1 MNSLSKLAI
10 ITSHPIQY
18 YAPWFSYI
26 SQNTSLDLKVFYLWN
41 FGVAETLDRDFKQ
54 AVKWDI
60 PLLEGY
66 DYEFVTNV
74 SKNPGTKSISGLNN
88 PDLLPKV
95 TKYNPDVVM
104 SIGYNYLSLYHF
116 IFRWNSEKAPLI
128 FRGDSHILKPRT
140 SWKENIKQK
149 LISFIYSRFAACLY
163 TGKANLNYFT
173 HHGLKPSQLYFAPHA
188 IDNSR
193 FVEAASTAKIEAD
206 YWKQELGIPDRD
218 RVILFAGKFNLKKR
232 PLDLLQA
239 YKQTTLKNVSLLFV
253 GGGELETEL
262 KKQALDNP
270 NIFFAP
276 FQNQQNMPRT
286 YAIADLFV
294 LPSYGH
300 GETWG
305 LAVNEAMCL
314 SCPIIVSNHVGCG
327 QDLVHEYQN
336 GLIFEAGNI
345 DSLAESLQVA
355 FSNTERLKQWGHKS
369 RKIIN
374 NYSYHQTTKGL
385 LESID
390 FVRAN

>member
-1 MNSLSKLAI
+1 MDSLSKLAI

-26 SQNTSLDLKVFYLWN
+26 SRNTNLELKIFYLWN
-41 FGVAETLDRDFKQ
+41 FGVTETVDCDFKQ

-66 DYEFVTNV
+66 NYEFVTNV
-74 SKNPGTKSISGLNN
+74 SKNPGTQSIRGLNN

-95 TKYNPDVVM
+95 ARYNPEAVM
-104 SIGYNYLSLYHF
+104 LIGYNYLSLYRF
-116 IFRWNSEKAPLI
+116 IFRWNSKKAPLI
-128 FRGDSHILKPRT
+128 FRGDSHILKPRK

-149 LISFIYSRFAACLY
+149 LISFIYSRFQACLY
-163 TGKANLNYFT
+163 TGKANFDYFT
-173 HHGLKPSQLYFAPHA
+173 YHGFKPNQLYFAPHA
-188 IDNSR
+188 IDNNR
-193 FVEAASTAKIEAD
+193 FIEAANTAKIEAAN
-206 YWKQELGIPDRD
+206 WKQELSIPDRH

-239 YKQTTLKNVSLLFV
+239 YKQANLEDVSLLFV

-262 KKQALDNP
+262 KNQALGDP
-270 NIFFAP
+270 NVFFAP
-276 FQNQQNMPRT
+276 FQNQQKMPRT

-314 SCPIIVSNHVGCG
+314 SLPIIVSSHVGCG
-327 QDLVHEYQN
+327 RDLVHEYQN

-345 DSLAESLQVA
+345 DDLANSLQVA
-355 FSNTERLKQWGHKS
+355 FSNRTRLKQWGHKS
-369 RKIIN
+369 REIIN
-374 NYSYHQTTKGL
+374 NYSYQQTTEGL
-385 LESID
+385 QKALSSLKS
-390 FVRAN
+390 

>member
-1 MNSLSKLAI
+1 MKSLSKLAI

-26 SQNTSLDLKVFYLWN
+26 NQNTNLALKVFYLWN
-41 FGVAETLDRDFKQ
+41 FGIAETVDRDFKQ

-66 DYEFVTNV
+66 DYEFVDNI
-74 SKNPGTKSISGLNN
+74 SKNPGTQNIRGLNN
-88 PDLLPKV
+88 PDLLLKV
-95 TKYNPDVVM
+95 TRYNPDAVM
-104 SIGYNYLSLYHF
+104 LIGYNYLSFYRL
-116 IFRWNSEKAPLI
+116 IFQWNTKKAPLI
-128 FRGDSHILKPRT
+128 FRGDSHILKRRK
-140 SWKENIKQK
+140 SWKENIRHKI
-149 LISFIYSRFAACLY
+149 ISLIYSRFSACLY
-163 TGKANLNYFT
+163 AGKANFDYFT
-173 HHGLKPSQLYFAPHA
+173 YHGLKPNQLYFAPHA

-193 FVEAASTAKIEAD
+193 FIEAASTARVEAAN
-206 YWKQELGIPDRD
+206 WKQELGIPDRHQ
-218 RVILFAGKFNLKKR
+218 VILFAGKFNLKKR

-239 YKQTTLKNVSLLFV
+239 YKKANIEDVSLLFV

-262 KKQALDNP
+262 KKQALGNP

-276 FQNQQNMPRT
+276 FQNQQKMPRT

-314 SCPIIVSNHVGCG
+314 SLPIIVSSHVGCG
-327 QDLVHEYQN
+327 RDLVHKHQN

-355 FSNTERLKQWGHKS
+355 FSDSERLKQWGHKS
-369 RKIIN
+369 REIID
-374 NYSYHQTTKGL
+374 NYSYKQTTKGL
-385 LESID
+385 LESINCAC
-390 FVRAN
+390 AN